1 MPEPI
6 ELENAIR
13 RLTFPLPLGIDH
25 VHCYLLRA
33 KDGGWILVD
42 AGLGLPAAEA
52 RWTPVLASLDGPL
65 ERVVVTHFHPDHVGD
80 AAAVA
85 ELAGATVFESR
96 LDHEQCAR
104 VWGEGASRDRLE
116 RHMVSH
122 GLPEAQLP
130 ALRRDSDAL
139 RRFVRVPVDPE
150 PLDPGGALDGWEI
163 VHLPGHAD
171 GHLALLRDGVLIA
184 GDALLAKISPTVG
197 VYPEAR
203 PDPLA
208 DYLGSL
214 ERIVELAP
222 RIAYAGHGEPIENPT
237 RRAHEL
243 VEHHRQR
250 LEAAYAAIGDA
261 PRSAYDVS
269 LALFGDELSATE
281 RRFAVAET
289 LAHLERL
296 ARSGRAKRIDGDRVF
311 YRSSTTPAS
320 AWPKPM
326 HIVAIP

>member
-6 ELENAIR
+6 ELENEIR

-25 VHCYLLRA
+25 VHCYLVRA
-33 KDGGWILVD
+33 SDGGWILVD

-80 AAAVA
+80 AATVA
-85 ELAGATVFESR
+85 ELTGATVFEGR

-104 VWGEGASRDRLE
+104 VWGDGASRDRLE
-116 RHMVSH
+116 RHMVAH
-122 GLPEAQLP
+122 GLPDAQLP
-130 ALRRDSDAL
+130 ELRRDSEAL

-150 PLDPGGALDGWEI
+150 PLEPGGSLDGWEI

-184 GDALLAKISPTVG
+184 GDALLARISPTVG
-197 VYPEAR
+197 IYPEAQ

-214 ERIVELAP
+214 ERVVELGP
-222 RIAYAGHGEPIENPT
+222 RIAYAGHGEPIGDPAA
-237 RRAHEL
+237 RAREL
-243 VEHHRQR
+243 AEHHRRR
-250 LEAAYAAIGDA
+250 LDATKAALTDE
-261 PRSAYDVS
+261 PRSAYEVS
-269 LALFGDELSATE
+269 LHVFGDDLSPTE

-296 ARSGRAKRIDGDRVF
+296 ARSGRATRDGDDERVL
-311 YRSSTTPAS
+311 YTG
-320 AWPKPM
+320 
-326 HIVAIP
+326 